1 MAIMKTTF
9 QNGEEMNSFDIIVMI
24 IVVLGLVRGLFRGF
38 VKEIA
43 SIAGVMAGFYGGSV
57 YYPMVGDLLTPWIDT
72 EIYRHLLS
80 FFLLFMV
87 IVVGVGL
94 VATLIRYFLKI
105 AFLGWVDRL
114 CGMIFGAAKGVLIC
128 VVIFIIATTFIPG
141 QNEWIATSRLSP
153 YLGEVSRWASLL
165 VDSEIKTEF
174 LIKMKRMKAFWE
186 KQNMTAKTR
195 A

>member
-1 MAIMKTTF
+1 
-9 QNGEEMNSFDIIVMI
+9 MNSFDIIVMV

-43 SIAGVMAGFYGGSV
+43 SIAGVMAGLYGGSI
-57 YYPMVGDLLTPWIDT
+57 YYPLVGEQLSRWIDT
-72 EIYRHLLS
+72 EIYRHLLA

-94 VATLIRYFLKI
+94 VASLIRYFLKI
-105 AFLGWVDRL
+105 ALLGWVDRL
-114 CGMIFGAAKGVLIC
+114 CGMVFGAAKGLLVC

-141 QNEWIATSRLSP
+141 QNLWIANSRLSP

-165 VDSEIKTEF
+165 VDNDIKAEF
-174 LIKMKRMKAFWE
+174 RIKMERMKALWE
-186 KQNMTAKTR
+186 KQSMNAKTK